1 MGRKWLEEYRRRED
15 PHMVP
20 NSLPDRPALE
30 GLIQDLPLQIEAYR
44 DEKDLYIAVLQV
56 RAHLISAEATS
67 YCNAA
72 FSSEGQGCVWDH
84 FDI

>member
-1 MGRKWLEEYRRRED
+1 MTHPLGREWLEEYRRRED

-30 GLIQDLPLQIEAYR
+30 GLTKDLPLQTEAYR

-56 RAHLISAEATS
+56 RISLVLLHDNSAAGHLCRLGDDSG
-67 YCNAA
+67 N
-72 FSSEGQGCVWDH
+72 
-84 FDI
+84 